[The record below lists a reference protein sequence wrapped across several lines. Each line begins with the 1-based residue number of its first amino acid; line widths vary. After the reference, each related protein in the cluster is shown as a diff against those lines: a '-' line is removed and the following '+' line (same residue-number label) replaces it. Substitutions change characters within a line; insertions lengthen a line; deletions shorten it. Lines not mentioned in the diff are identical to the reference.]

1 MGDGSAPRRVP
12 SLSEA
17 GCEFGQGFP
26 GEMTIQLGM
35 KDDFAYVGWRRV
47 RECVPSRGRAHTEA
61 QR

>member
-1 MGDGSAPRRVP
+1 MGDGRPPRRVP

-17 GCEFGQGFP
+17 AWEFGQGFP
-26 GEMTIQLGM
+26 REVTIQLGM

-47 RECVPSRGRAHTEA
+47 RECVPGRRRAHTEA